1 MKCFII
7 TLFDN
12 SKSVELATKAYE
24 SAIKYD
30 YKPSFFAAYNGETSL
45 KYLQSLD
52 INPIY
57 DQSIFGFNTHLYWCS
72 KGGTRGCFASHY
84 KIWNMCVEL
93 NENIIVLEHDAV
105 LVQKWQNPVWQDV
118 MHLDNEGS
126 LRRRSQS
133 GVSDFYNDIRQN
145 SVYNMGFKAA
155 EYGGIVSMNCAY
167 AYAITPQGSL
177 KLIEAAKNHGWFA
190 VDRFMREPIISI
202 DTIHPKLALEQP
214 EALEM
219 FTTSF

>member
-24 SAIKYD
+24 SAIKYG
-30 YKPSFFAAYNGETSL
+30 YEPSLLPAYSGEKSL
-45 KYLQSLD
+45 TYLQGLQ
-52 INPIY
+52 IHPIY
-57 DQSIFGFNTHLYWCS
+57 DESIFGFKTHRYWCS
-72 KGGTRGCFASHY
+72 KVGTRGCFASHH
-84 KIWNMCVEL
+84 KIWNMCLEL
-93 NENIIVLEHDAV
+93 NENIIVLEHDAL
-105 LVQKWQNPVWQDV
+105 LVGEWRDLAWQDV
-118 MHLDNEGS
+118 IHLDNEGS
-126 LRRRSQS
+126 LRRRSQK
-133 GVSDFYNDIRQN
+133 GISDFYNEVKHN
-145 SVYNMGFKAA
+145 SVYNMGFRAA
-155 EYGGIVSMNCAY
+155 EYGGIVSMNCTY
-167 AYAITPQGSL
+167 AYAITPQGSS

-190 VDRFMREPIISI
+190 TDRFMREPIISI